1 MNSVVI
7 FDPSVDF
14 AVGAWLDEKSKRS
27 GSKQTKIAYESDI
40 NGFRNACHAVGID
53 LEADARHLSLVL
65 QAFASMGKDGRP
77 VSSSTYNR
85 RIASVSSFYRYCQ
98 RHGLIRDKLDN
109 PALLVERRP
118 VQRYAQATPLNTNFI
133 LTALKRIDRQS
144 LMGLRDYALLL
155 IGVSLGRRLSEVAN
169 LTWGDLSVAGDS
181 WTLTFRHA
189 KGGKVMRDKLEPDLR
204 KALAMYQTAYLTA
217 LVPLEDSLSDYP
229 MWVSLSG
236 NGSIGRKLNIKS
248 LERICEKHFG
258 TSKFHA
264 LRHTFAH
271 EMEEAGA
278 KVSTIAARLGHE
290 NIATTGKYLTALAS
304 DENPFA
310 ASLVRKFVG
319 E

>member
-1 MNSVVI
+1 MTNVVV

-40 NGFRNACHAVGID
+40 SKFRAALSAVGLD
-53 LEADARHLSLVL
+53 LDGPEREISLVL
-65 QAFASMGKDGRP
+65 QAWAGGATA

-98 RHGLIRDKLDN
+98 RHRLLRDKLDN

-118 VQRYAQATPLNTNFI
+118 VQRYAQATPLSSNFI
-133 LTALKRIDRQS
+133 LSRLKRIDRQS

-155 IGVSLGRRLSEVAN
+155 IGASLGRRLSEVAN
-169 LTWGDLSVAGDS
+169 LDWGDVITHGSQK
-181 WTLTFRHA
+181 TITFRHA
-189 KGGKVMRDKLEPDLR
+189 KGGKVMRDRLEPEVVA
-204 KALAMYQTAYLTA
+204 ALNQWQDACIGIWGFDYLM
-217 LVPLEDSLSDYP
+217 PGECP
-229 MWVSLSG
+229 IWISLSG
-236 NGSIGRKLNIKS
+236 NGTLGKRLSIKS

-258 TSKFHA
+258 TSKFHS

-310 ASLVRKFVG
+310 STIVRKFVG